1 MRAVYEGQ
9 DQTTNAKETNY
20 PYRDVENLST
30 PEGNG
35 LNLDESPNMRST
47 NFVKIKT
54 PFPLRRLVNGCVLQL
69 S

>member
-20 PYRDVENLST
+20 PYWDVENPST

>member
-9 DQTTNAKETNY
+9 DQTTNAKETKN
-20 PYRDVENLST
+20 PST
-30 PEGNG
+30 SEGNG

-47 NFVKIKT
+47 NFVKIQT